1 MPTHTACED
10 EMAEA
15 QREDETVGE
24 IIRLKETGTVLT
36 SDIHHTDN
44 RAVKKLL
51 YGASIVNGWTSR
63 QTVTGQ
69 TIISPGSE
77 VQALGIKVLPPW

>member
-1 MPTHTACED
+1 MPTHTTCED

-15 QREDETVGE
+15 QWEDETVGE
-24 IIRLKETGTVLT
+24 IIRLKETDTVLT

-51 YGASIVNGWTSR
+51 CGASIVNGWTSI

-77 VQALGIKVLPPW
+77 VQALGIKVLPP